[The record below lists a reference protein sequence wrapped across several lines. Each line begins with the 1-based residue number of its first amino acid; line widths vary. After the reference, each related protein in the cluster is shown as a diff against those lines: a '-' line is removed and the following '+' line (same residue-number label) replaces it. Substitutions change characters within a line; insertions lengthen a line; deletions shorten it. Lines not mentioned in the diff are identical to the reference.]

1 MPTEMFFA
9 SLWAVIYRYSPAFGR
24 LTPTQD
30 FSDGEPRGSAPEKSR
45 EEFQVPLTQG
55 LVIPGHNGQS
65 TRTRGRSRTY
75 RQGCCRS

>member
-24 LTPTQD
+24 ITPTQD

-55 LVIPGHNGQS
+55 LVIPGRSEQI
-65 TRTRGRSRTY
+65 TRPHGSSSSSCPY
-75 RQGCCRS
+75 